1 MSSPSPGPLTS
12 TQSLLAGSIGTRRVS
27 NSFGGLSG
35 LGQSGGQPSGPLTPP
50 LSQQHSPNSFLANF
64 SSRLISNKTRLP
76 ELLDIT
82 SGGSLSNNSNLL
94 GFRNSM
100 HTFGVVGGSVGGPPA
115 PTLDMTEFPTLGGS
129 NSNNVCLILFCRSV
143 VSKMFSFIVIIAKFG
158 VGSTGICRYG

>member
-12 TQSLLAGSIGTRRVS
+12 AQSLLGGSVPSRRVS

-35 LGQSGGQPSGPLTPP
+35 IGQSVGQSSGPLTPP
-50 LSQQHSPNSFLANF
+50 LSQHSPNSFLANF
-64 SSRLISNKTRLP
+64 SSRLISNKSRLP

-82 SGGSLSNNSNLL
+82 SGGSLNNNNNSNLL

-129 NSNNVCLILFCRSV
+129 NSNNVWI
-143 VSKMFSFIVIIAKFG
+143 SF
-158 VGSTGICRYG
+158 